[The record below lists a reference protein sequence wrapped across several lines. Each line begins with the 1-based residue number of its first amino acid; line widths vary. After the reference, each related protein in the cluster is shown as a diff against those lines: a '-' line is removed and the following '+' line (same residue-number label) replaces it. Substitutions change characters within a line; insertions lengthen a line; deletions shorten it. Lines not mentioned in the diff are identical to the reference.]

1 MAIFEVRNQIIIYAT
16 KITVKKILFCGLAL
30 HKYKRLS
37 LKYLD
42 ALTFTSLVMG
52 FLDSLLKAA
61 FLAVVFF
68 MGTGY
73 LITLF
78 GKLEYT
84 ATVVAVYSVESG
96 SV

>member
-1 MAIFEVRNQIIIYAT
+1 
-16 KITVKKILFCGLAL
+16 
-30 HKYKRLS
+30 
-37 LKYLD
+37 
-42 ALTFTSLVMG
+42 MG